1 MKTVQEYLVEVIEA
15 ELPAFIRVFEALPT
29 DQLEWRPDPKS
40 RSAIVLASSM
50 AEEPHQLLE
59 VMETGAFDFKA
70 GEQPKFNSGQEAA
83 VRFKNAMEKL
93 KAIIVGMDEQAWKSE
108 AKMLVNGEDMWK
120 TTKGEM
126 AWGFIFDL
134 IHHRGQLATYIRPM
148 GGKVPAIYGPSADSN
163 G

>member
-1 MKTVQEYLVEVIEA
+1 MKTVQQYLVEVIEA

-29 DQLEWRPDPKS
+29 DQLGWKPDPKS
-40 RSAIVLASSM
+40 RSAIELASAM

-59 VMETGAFDFKA
+59 VMESGVFDFKS
-70 GEQPKFNSGQEAA
+70 GEQPKYNSGPETA
-83 VRFKNAMEKL
+83 VRFRNAMEKL
-93 KAIIVGMDEQAWKSE
+93 KVLIGAMTE
-108 AKMLVNGEDMWK
+108 ADWAGEALMTMKGAEMWK
-120 TTKGEM
+120 TTKGDM
-126 AWGFIFDL
+126 AWGFMFDL